1 MIFEPP
7 GHLSQDI
14 TTDNMAKMQEQYL
27 DRIDEIN
34 KAKDAEL
41 DRANGWINQEIII
54 RGATNKACLNLYYS
68 GGGNVCGDPT
78 CGYLCINPLNYNS
91 GYSNQYYNNNVPN
104 NPFTP
109 FINSLSH

>member
-1 MIFEPP
+1 M
-7 GHLSQDI
+7 
-14 TTDNMAKMQEQYL
+14 NAYL
-27 DRIDEIN
+27 AQCCNTIYVN
-34 KAKDAEL
+34 SCYTAGNGVL
-41 DRANGWINQEIII
+41 RANGWINQEIII